1 MGEWR
6 SLLIALS
13 GLSWLSVAPLVGAE
27 IQGSVRCG
35 DRCAD
40 FVVYLDG
47 VGGSYDGGGRVVEFG
62 QKNKVFIPHVLPLLN
77 GSTLRVGNDDPFLH
91 NVHARK
97 DGRTV
102 FNFNILFQYQTV
114 DQIITEAGIYRVSCE
129 PHPEMSA
136 VIVVL
141 DNPFFTQPDEAG
153 RFEIADAPPG
163 AYEVVSLDAERGR
176 RRSRRVTVAQARVT
190 VGF

>member
-1 MGEWR
+1 MRGWR
-6 SLLIALS
+6 SILIACA
-13 GLSWLSVAPLVGAE
+13 GLGWLAAAPLAAG
-27 IQGSVRCG
+27 GVRGTIDCA
-35 DRCAD
+35 DRCRD
-40 FVVYLDG
+40 FVVYLE
-47 VGGSYDGGGRVVEFG
+47 GGPGYDGTGRVMELG
-62 QKNKVFIPHVLPLLN
+62 QKNKTFIPRVLPLVK